1 MEKGKFPKLYG
12 KSIRYFLICATGILC
27 FVALGIY
34 PRQKSMAELDTE
46 AVKLETEIKAQKA
59 LRPVF
64 ANLLKRAKV
73 KSPTALPFPE
83 KTKLDRAKA
92 VMIPDAFREI
102 AQMSGLQLVDVAP
115 DLKTVVKGGESL
127 SVNVHLSGDF
137 HDFRNFLIRMEQIP
151 YLKHVERVQ
160 IEPAEGVK
168 EFRLKVW
175 LALEP

>member
-64 ANLLKRAKV
+64 ANLLKEGEGQE
-73 KSPTALPFPE
+73 PHGL
-83 KTKLDRAKA
+83 
-92 VMIPDAFREI
+92 AFSRK
-102 AQMSGLQLVDVAP
+102 D
-115 DLKTVVKGGESL
+115 
-127 SVNVHLSGDF
+127 
-137 HDFRNFLIRMEQIP
+137 
-151 YLKHVERVQ
+151 
-160 IEPAEGVK
+160 
-168 EFRLKVW
+168 
-175 LALEP
+175 